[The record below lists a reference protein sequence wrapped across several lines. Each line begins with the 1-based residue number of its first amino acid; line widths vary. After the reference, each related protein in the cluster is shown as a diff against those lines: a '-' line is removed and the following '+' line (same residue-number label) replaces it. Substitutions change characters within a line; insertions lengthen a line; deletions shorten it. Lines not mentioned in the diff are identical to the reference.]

1 MSLIKAIFIALISF
15 ILNEFIFYSSSSSY
29 IINFLILLLPILLSF
44 KYSLSYS
51 VFITLIF
58 STLLLGARPRE
69 LHLIPLEF
77 RGSFEYF
84 SFHSQKLFLFSFST
98 TTLLVYS
105 IIIFFRKKL
114 VFKKNKLLTIFLI
127 MGLFSLISG
136 LISDKI
142 LVQFIIS
149 DLKWLIAFFIGLN
162 IAFSKKEIIFMKNH
176 LTILIYSTIII
187 TFFCLLSDFLSN
199 EFKFKYSINFI
210 YIVPVV
216 GFLLLI
222 KGKKSSLFLFNIPVT
237 TTDIIFYIGLIFKR
251 AKLKSLLLITSFAI
265 ILVVFSGVSTDK
277 VESDSFAGFLLRESK
292 INTDIEVDKSVLV
305 RFYEINSFFK
315 GSTFNILFGRGVGG
329 YFELNDFPLD
339 LDLSDFS
346 EFELTNKKFNQ
357 PHTFIVYLLMKFGV
371 IGFLLISYF
380 SFKYTYGSL
389 FFRFI
394 LTLSILTS
402 FYWVP
407 LIAFM
412 WGSYNSII
420 NQYEKIPNSSR
431 TLL

>member
-1 MSLIKAIFIALISF
+1 MSFTKAIFIALISF

-58 STLLLGARPRE
+58 TTLLLGARPRE

-84 SFHSQKLFLFSFST
+84 SFHSQKFFLFSFST
-98 TTLLVYS
+98 TTLLIYS

-127 MGLFSLISG
+127 VGLFGLISG

-162 IAFSKKEIIFMKNH
+162 ITFSKKEIIFMRKH
-176 LTILIYSTIII
+176 LTILIYSTIIL

-210 YIVPVV
+210 YIVPIV

-251 AKLKSLLLITSFAI
+251 VKLKSLLLISSFAI
-265 ILVVFSGVSTDK
+265 ILVIFSGITTDK
-277 VESDSFAGFLLRESK
+277 VEYTSFAGFLLRETK
-292 INTDIEVDKSVLV
+292 INTDIEYDKSLLV
-305 RFYEINSFFK
+305 RFYELNSFFK
-315 GSTFNILFGRGVGG
+315 GSASNILLGRGFGS
-329 YFELNDFPLD
+329 YFELNDFPLA

-346 EFELTNKKFNQ
+346 KFELDNKKFNQ

-412 WGSYNSII
+412 WGIYNSLF
-420 NQYEKIPNSSR
+420 NQYLKTLDSIR
-431 TLL
+431 TFP

>member
-1 MSLIKAIFIALISF
+1 
-15 ILNEFIFYSSSSSY
+15 
-29 IINFLILLLPILLSF
+29 
-44 KYSLSYS
+44 
-51 VFITLIF
+51 
-58 STLLLGARPRE
+58 LGARPRE

-98 TTLLVYS
+98 TTLLIYS
-105 IIIFFRKKL
+105 IIIFYRKKL
-114 VFKKNKLLTIFLI
+114 VLKKNKLFTIFFFV
-127 MGLFSLISG
+127 GLFSLISG

-162 IAFSKKEIIFMKNH
+162 ITFSKKEIIFMKNH
-176 LTILIYSTIII
+176 LTILMYSTIII
-187 TFFCLLSDFLSN
+187 TFFCLLSDFLLD

-222 KGKKSSLFLFNIPVT
+222 KGKRSSLFLFNIPVT
-237 TTDIIFYIGLIFKR
+237 TTDIFFYIGLIFKR
-251 AKLKSLLLITSFAI
+251 AKLKILLLISSFAI
-265 ILVVFSGVSTDK
+265 ILVIFSNVSIDK
-277 VESDSFAGFLLRESK
+277 VENDSFAGFLLRESK
-292 INTDIEVDKSVLV
+292 IITDIEVDKSLLV
-305 RFYEINSFFK
+305 RYYEINSFFK
-315 GSTFNILFGRGVGG
+315 GSALNILLGRGFGS

-346 EFELTNKKFNQ
+346 EFELINKKFNQ
-357 PHTFIVYLLMKFGV
+357 PHSFIVYLLMKFGI

-394 LTLSILTS
+394 FTLSILTS

-420 NQYEKIPNSSR
+420 NQYVKSPNSIR
-431 TLL
+431 TIY

>member
-1 MSLIKAIFIALISF
+1 MSFTKAIFIALISF

-98 TTLLVYS
+98 ATLLVYS
-105 IIIFFRKKL
+105 IIILFRKKL
-114 VFKKNKLLTIFLI
+114 FFKKNKLLTTFLI
-127 MGLFSLISG
+127 VGLFGLISG

-162 IAFSKKEIIFMKNH
+162 ITFSKKEIIFMKNH

-187 TFFCLLSDFLSN
+187 TFFCLLSDFLLN

-222 KGKKSSLFLFNIPVT
+222 KVKKSSLFLFNIPVT
-237 TTDIIFYIGLIFKR
+237 TTDIIFYLGLIFKR
-251 AKLKSLLLITSFAI
+251 AKLKSLLLISSFAI
-265 ILVVFSGVSTDK
+265 ILVVFSGVSTVK
-277 VESDSFAGFLLRESK
+277 VESDSFAGFLSRESK
-292 INTDIEVDKSVLV
+292 INTDILVDKSVLV

-315 GSTFNILFGRGVGG
+315 GSTFNILFGRGFGG
-329 YFELNDFPLD
+329 YFELNDVPLD

-357 PHTFIVYLLMKFGV
+357 PHTFIVYLLMKFGI
-371 IGFLLISYF
+371 IGFLFISYF
-380 SFKYTYGSL
+380 SFKYTYGSF

-394 LTLSILTS
+394 LTLSLLTS

-412 WGSYNSII
+412 WGIYNSLL
-420 NQYEKIPNSSR
+420 NQYLKTPDSIR
-431 TLL
+431 TVL

>member
-1 MSLIKAIFIALISF
+1 MSILKAIFIALISF

-29 IINFLILLLPILLSF
+29 IINFLILILPILLSF

-98 TTLLVYS
+98 TTLLIYS
-105 IIIFFRKKL
+105 IIIFYRKKL
-114 VFKKNKLLTIFLI
+114 VLKKNKLFTIFFFV
-127 MGLFSLISG
+127 GLFSLISG

-162 IAFSKKEIIFMKNH
+162 ITFSKKEIIFMKNH
-176 LTILIYSTIII
+176 LTILMYSTIII
-187 TFFCLLSDFLSN
+187 TFFCLLSDFLLD

-222 KGKKSSLFLFNIPVT
+222 KGKRSSLFLFNIPVT
-237 TTDIIFYIGLIFKR
+237 TTDIFFYIGLIFKR
-251 AKLKSLLLITSFAI
+251 AKLKILLLISSFAI
-265 ILVVFSGVSTDK
+265 ILVIFSNVSIDK
-277 VESDSFAGFLLRESK
+277 VENDSFAGFLLRESK
-292 INTDIEVDKSVLV
+292 IITDIEVDKSLLV
-305 RFYEINSFFK
+305 RYYEINSFFK
-315 GSTFNILFGRGVGG
+315 GSALNILLGRGFGS

-346 EFELTNKKFNQ
+346 EFELINKKFNQ
-357 PHTFIVYLLMKFGV
+357 PHSFIVYLLMKFGI

-394 LTLSILTS
+394 FTLSILTS

-420 NQYEKIPNSSR
+420 NQYVKSPNSIR
-431 TLL
+431 TIY